1 MAPEDSYHAGMRGL
15 QDRFDARRLTETRA
29 GGRRLS

>member
-1 MAPEDSYHAGMRGL
+1 MTPEDCYHAGMRGL
-15 QDRFDARRLTETRA
+15 QDRFDARRLAETRT